1 MSQLRDEIAAQ
12 RRELPWVPVA
22 RDYRFEGPDGERSLA
37 ELFEGKSQLI
47 VYHFMYGPGWE
58 EGCKHCSLWADQY
71 DAIKPHLGARDVAM
85 AAVSKAPSA
94 DFAGFRARMGWG
106 FPWYSSAGTTF
117 NEDFHV
123 SFDAPGTPG
132 EYNFRET
139 TAHGKEVPGLS
150 VFARDAEGRICHT
163 YSCYSRGLDALNAA
177 YQMLDLVPRGVTRQR
192 SSFPWPGCGITTAIE
207 QARPP
212 PRSSARSKAG

>member
-1 MSQLRDEIAAQ
+1 
-12 RRELPWVPVA
+12 
-22 RDYRFEGPDGERSLA
+22 
-37 ELFEGKSQLI
+37 
-47 VYHFMYGPGWE
+47 MYGPGWE
-58 EGCKHCSLWADQY
+58 EGCKHCSVWADQY

-94 DFAGFRARMGWG
+94 DIAGFRARMGWG

-139 TAHGKEVPGLS
+139 TAHGKDMPGLS
-150 VFARDAEGRICHT
+150 VFVRDAEGHICHT

-177 YQMLDLVPRGVTRQR
+177 YQMLGLVPRGRDEAALE
-192 SSFPWPGCGITTAIE
+192 FPMA
-207 QARPP
+207 
-212 PRSSARSKAG
+212 